1 MICCPWKNHTTRSRP
16 YEFPP
21 IEKRQY
27 LLAFQN
33 HTIFPL
39 FKNRTISVPLKNPTN
54 GRLFLAWWTTMR
66 FVTLSKPYRFL
77 TVGKQHDSWPA
88 GNHWIWNTFAI
99 STYISILTCTNSP
112 CGIAQTVR
120 LYTGFQIPY
129 SCHFSGYKPSPKANI
144 YTPTNMSVTEKLPP
158 SERFIIWGFEWAMK
172 GFGEDRE
179 EQYIS
184 TLSIVYILWRRP
196 LVAPLCHAT
205 RR

>member
-1 MICCPWKNHTTRSRP
+1 MIFCPWKNHTTRSRP
-16 YEFPP
+16 YEFSP

-88 GNHWIWNTFAI
+88 GKPLDLK
-99 STYISILTCTNSP
+99 YIRYINIYFYTNMYKFSMWYCTN
-112 CGIAQTVR
+112 GAT
-120 LYTGFQIPY
+120 LYWVSNPLQLSLLWLQAIP
-129 SCHFSGYKPSPKANI
+129 
-144 YTPTNMSVTEKLPP
+144 
-158 SERFIIWGFEWAMK
+158 K
-172 GFGEDRE
+172 G
-179 EQYIS
+179 QHLHPY
-184 TLSIVYILWRRP
+184 
-196 LVAPLCHAT
+196 
-205 RR
+205 